1 MAETGSIRRGVRT
14 RMTLRERLYVYHR
27 LNGER
32 AYQAVLL
39 AGFPCRSDKTASVKA
54 ATLDKRPLVRA
65 ALDAGIEAAMPADE
79 VKVRLSEHARAD
91 VTDILAG
98 CYSLECTPDGQ
109 AYRTFD
115 VAKARRLGLGHLVKS
130 VTPTRY
136 GDKVELHDSQ
146 AALVHL
152 GRHHKLWV
160 DRVDVTDATDIKQ
173 LATEQLK
180 AIVEGRPIG
189 PQRQLPAPSP
199 GEAPQDSQDGHL

>member
-1 MAETGSIRRGVRT
+1 MAETGAARRGVRT
-14 RMTLRERLYVYHR
+14 RLTLRERLYVYHR
-27 LNGER
+27 LKGEYGYR
-32 AYQAVLL
+32 AVFL
-39 AGFPCRSDKTASVKA
+39 AGFPCKNDNVARVKA
-54 ATLDKRPLVRA
+54 TKLEQRPLVRA
-65 ALDAGIEAAMPADE
+65 ALDAAVEAAMPADE

-115 VAKARRLGLGHLVKS
+115 VVKARRLGLGHLVKS

-160 DRVDVTDATDIKQ
+160 DRIDVTDTTDIKQ
-173 LATEQLK
+173 LATEQLR
-180 AIVEGRPIG
+180 AIVEGRPLG
-189 PQRQLPAPSP
+189 PPPAPRALGGPP
-199 GEAPQDSQDGHL
+199 GASWPSDAP

>member
-1 MAETGSIRRGVRT
+1 MAETGAARRGVRT
-14 RMTLRERLYVYHR
+14 RLTLRERLYVYHR
-27 LNGER
+27 LKGEYGYR
-32 AYQAVLL
+32 AVFL
-39 AGFPCRSDKTASVKA
+39 AGFPCKNDNVARVKA
-54 ATLDKRPLVRA
+54 TKIEQRPLVRA
-65 ALDAGIEAAMPADE
+65 ALDAAVEAAMPADE

-130 VTPTRY
+130 VTPTKY
-136 GDKVELHDSQ
+136 GDRVELHDSQ

-160 DRVDVTDATDIKQ
+160 DRIDVADTTEIKQ
-173 LATEQLK
+173 LTTEQLR
-180 AIVEGRPIG
+180 AIVEGRSIG
-189 PQRQLPAPSP
+189 PPRQLPAPSP
-199 GEAPQDSQDGHL
+199 GEAPQDP

>member
-1 MAETGSIRRGVRT
+1 MAETRAAKRGPTT
-14 RMTLRERLYVYHR
+14 RLTLRQRLFVHHLLR
-27 LNGER
+27 GEPAYR
-32 AYQAVLL
+32 AVML
-39 AGFPCRSDKTASVKA
+39 AGYNCPSKGSAS
-54 ATLDKRPLVRA
+54 TLSTQLLRVPIVREA
-65 ALDAGIEAAMPADE
+65 YDVGLEAAMPADE
-79 VKVRLSEHARAD
+79 VKIRLSEHARAD

-130 VTPTRY
+130 VTPTKY
-136 GDKVELHDSQ
+136 GDRVELHDSQ

-173 LATEQLK
+173 LATEQLR
-180 AIVEGRPIG
+180 AIVEGRPLG
-189 PQRQLPAPSP
+189 PPPAPRALEGPPAASGP
-199 GEAPQDSQDGHL
+199 SDAP